1 MQVCETREVKML
13 SRTTSRTVLPLVVAC
28 VAACSAGPAP
38 EVDPRPEIDAARAA
52 FWNAHE
58 RGDAEALASLVTE
71 DALLWGPG
79 MDEVRGR
86 DAIRAAAEG
95 MFAAMSISDFE
106 IESSEL
112 SVHGDAAY
120 ELATYSETVT
130 YQGAEPSAVRARYL
144 IVWKRDPDGAWR
156 VLRNMF
162 HFISGA

>member
-1 MQVCETREVKML
+1 MP
-13 SRTTSRTVLPLVVAC
+13 SRTINGTVLLLLVAC
-28 VAACSAGPAP
+28 VAGCSAEPVP
-38 EVDPRPEIDAARAA
+38 EVDPRPEIDAARDA
-52 FWNAHE
+52 FWDAHE
-58 RGDAEALASLVTE
+58 QGDADALASAVTA

-86 DAIRAAAEG
+86 DAIRAAGEG

-112 SVHGDAAY
+112 SVHGNSAY

-130 YQGAEPSAVRARYL
+130 YEGAEPSAVRARYL
-144 IVWKRDPDGAWR
+144 IVWKRDTDGEWR
-156 VLRNMF
+156 VHRNMF